1 MVILGGVGYLYGG
14 VLGALVFLVLEE
26 VLSSYT
32 EHWQLGVGVV
42 LLVIVLYARHGIA
55 GVIAALEQRRTARG

>member
-42 LLVIVLYARHGIA
+42 LLIIVLYARNGIA
-55 GVIAALEQRRTARG
+55 GAIAAFAQRRPTSG